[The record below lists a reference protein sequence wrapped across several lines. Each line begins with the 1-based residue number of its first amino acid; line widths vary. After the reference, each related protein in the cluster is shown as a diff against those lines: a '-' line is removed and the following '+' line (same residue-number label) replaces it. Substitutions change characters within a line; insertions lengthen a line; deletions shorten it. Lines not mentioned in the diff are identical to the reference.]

1 MAVSGQLTVNMTTIK
16 LSEAPNAFNKQKI
29 ITAVFVAAT
38 LGLAYFLGVRASWL
52 ILAGLAIAFGGL
64 FLLHKPHFGLFA
76 LILSALLLPLEFDTG
91 TAVTITPVALVVPA
105 LALIWL
111 LYLLRQYSL
120 NIVSSTINKPLV
132 LFLLAGLLSLA
143 IGSVLW
149 DPSVP
154 RSGHFVLVQ
163 LAQWAIFAFSAG
175 ALWLTANLIT
185 NESWLHRLAFF
196 FLLVAGVLAII
207 WVLPGGE
214 RIIDPYVTISL
225 YRAPFWYLLAAL
237 AGGQLLFNKN
247 LSLPWRLYLVAC
259 LGAVVVWAFFVRDD
273 RTSYWTTTVTVLGL
287 LLWLRHQRLG
297 WAFVGISGL
306 VLATGALLPFVY
318 EWAGG
323 DAKWFE
329 SGGARIALIT
339 RTIEVTMQNPIT
351 GLGPAA
357 YRLYANQTPLIYGHI
372 VWFDPLIASHNNY
385 VDLFSHVGILGTG
398 IFFWFMLSF
407 ARLAWRLRAIYQT
420 GFAAGFINGMLAA
433 WAASLVAMMLA
444 DWFLPFVYNIQ
455 FTGFQASVLVWLFM
469 GGVVVLERLTKETQ
483 ETQEVQE

>member
-1 MAVSGQLTVNMTTIK
+1 MTTIK
-16 LSEAPNAFNKQKI
+16 LAKASSVVNKQKI
-29 ITAVFVAAT
+29 ITAIFVAAT
-38 LGLAYFLGVRASWL
+38 LGLAYLLGVRASWL
-52 ILAGLAIAFGGL
+52 ILVGLAIAFGGL

-91 TAVTITPVALVVPA
+91 TAVTITPVTLVVPA
-105 LALIWL
+105 LAILFALHI
-111 LYLLRQYSL
+111 LRQRSL
-120 NIVSSTINKPLV
+120 SLVSSTLNKPLA

-149 DPSVP
+149 DPNVP

-163 LAQWAIFAFSAG
+163 LAQWAIFAFSAI
-175 ALWLTANLIT
+175 ALWLTANLIST
-185 NESWLHRLAFF
+185 EQWLRRLTFF
-196 FLLVAGVLAII
+196 FLLIAGPLAII

-214 RIIDPYVTISL
+214 GFIAPYTTAAL
-225 YRAPFWYLLAAL
+225 FRAPFWYLLAAL
-237 AGGQLLFNKN
+237 ATGQLLFNKN
-247 LSLPWRLYLVAC
+247 LSLSWRLYLVAC

-273 RTSYWTTTVTVLGL
+273 RTSYWTTTVTVFGL
-287 LLWLRHQRLG
+287 LLWLRYQRLG
-297 WAFVGISGL
+297 WSFVAVIGL
-306 VLATGALLPFVY
+306 LLAVGGLIPFVY

-329 SGGARIALIT
+329 SGGARIVLIT

-357 YRLYANQTPLIYGHI
+357 YRPYANQTPLIYEHI
-372 VWFDPLIASHNNY
+372 IWYDPQISSHNNY
-385 VDLFSHVGILGTG
+385 ADLFSHVGILGLA
-398 IFFWFMLSF
+398 IFFWFMFAF
-407 ARLAWRLRAIYQT
+407 ARLAWRLRAIYPT
-420 GFAAGFINGMLAA
+420 GFASGFVNGMLAA

-469 GGVVVLERLTKETQ
+469 GGIITLENLAKQKCVTEI
-483 ETQEVQE
+483 E